1 MAVNIPT
8 SKPKTIF
15 YKMVTSP
22 KVKVTAQNSATV
34 TSYRAFTQGLNRL
47 GGTLNSL
54 LVITKKNNDALLL
67 SLKMKVRSSEEE
79 RKQLDKEKHN
89 KKGGG
94 LTKLASNV
102 LTPTLAVVG
111 DFFEGLLGM
120 FGNIM
125 RVMFGQA
132 LLRWIANPANM
143 EKLAVIWKGLVSFF
157 TFLWKFVSG
166 SIANTLSGL
175 AKMLDSNKSFW
186 ERLQGFG
193 QFLIGFGGLLLGLA
207 FLKNPKILFSG
218 IKFVLKTIWD
228 SVTGLIKMLA
238 GRKRGMSKGAA
249 AAATTGKGGFN
260 EFSKAHPA
268 KGGGSPGRAGGGGR
282 FGKIMQGLGAVS
294 MVAAPLVIG
303 GMMGSGES
311 APTGAPEPGGGG
323 GSPAP
328 DPGGAKQTYEG
339 MPQLAEGGIATKPT
353 QALIGERGPEAR
365 IKLQGGAANARNMAA
380 AGIKPLNGMGQDPSK
395 AKNLSDLMVAPFKG
409 IGAGII
415 ANIGE
420 VLGSIPGGDR
430 ATSALGSIIAPI
442 ANSFGVPASLVK
454 KLSGKTANAGNRKEK
469 EQKTNL
475 PGLFGKGKLVNVSG
489 DKFQRKGDNSVLG
502 LLTDMVGVGQVLIN
516 KVGKG
521 AGGGTGSGGGAP
533 AGATKS
539 DGTGGGKSDMQV
551 GDSVAR
557 GLSGK
562 TGNGTEKDESKVGRS
577 SKGVLDFIKSKGSGH
592 FSGKTIRLS
601 SGILNSPG
609 DLKSVEDQLK
619 FLKDAGAKVQLVGVP
634 TNNPTYSPLN
644 EKLKAL
650 ATKYGA
656 QWMGG
661 FEAGADKIHP
671 KDYATLNA
679 KMDTEVKSATKSVDQ
694 SIDKN
699 FGMKIGQEIKFKA
712 SDGNEYIAHKTKEG
726 FKFFRSGAAG
736 VIDQGGQLLANAL
749 GQNKDG
755 NNKAA
760 VDTKD
765 GKNSFIL
772 ADWQRSEGGKKPI
785 PLTKT
790 NPPPQKAN
798 GGWINGPQSGYPVS
812 LDGGGSTSFIGHG
825 TEWVGMKRAAGGS
838 AFVVPF
844 DTPATKNNA
853 GLTSS
858 RMTQAKSGGYAL
870 PTFAKGGTTNA
881 PNWKGDTGP
890 NSRWNLVA
898 NAKSKEIMGKRLKTK
913 FADGGKIADAAKS
926 MVGKYFGQ
934 DGCAK
939 STRAMLAKAGVAP
952 NPLVTKKILD
962 PGTSGALPTGELKA
976 NSFGSD
982 QGTVIKSASE
992 VKAGDVVLWDTGRGE
1007 IGHVGVA
1014 IGGGQTVHNSSSAGY
1029 KLAKMGVT
1037 GMKFHSA
1044 VRLGGTTAATGDP
1057 ASGTDPASGAAGG
1070 GGGSSATSADPTAGM
1085 AEAFDKLN
1093 SMLYGTPMPAPAT
1106 GAATAATPGAPA
1118 TKPAPGPTPTATTS
1132 PVAGASVQTAAAQE
1146 KLKSVTAANNKAQVA
1161 SALGATATAAN
1172 KAKTMVSSVTPTPPP
1187 PLVLPSQT
1195 TMLDI
1200 SQLAPQTGMV
1210 IYTVGR

>member
-15 YKMVTSP
+15 YKMVTAP

-34 TSYRAFTQGLNRL
+34 TSYKAFTQGVNRL
-47 GGTLNSL
+47 GATLNSM
-54 LVITKKNNDALLL
+54 LVVTKKNNDALLE
-67 SLKMKVRSSEEE
+67 SLKMKVRSAEDEK
-79 RKQLDKEKHN
+79 KQLDKEKHN

-111 DFFEGLLGM
+111 NFFEGLMGL
-120 FGNIM
+120 FGTVM

-143 EKLAVIWKGLVSFF
+143 EKLTAIWKGLVSFF

-193 QFLIGFGGLLLGLA
+193 QFLIGFGGLMLGLA

-238 GRKRGMSKGAA
+238 GRKRGMSKGVPPSPGAA
-249 AAATTGKGGFN
+249 GKPGATGSVPGDTPAGKG
-260 EFSKAHPA
+260 
-268 KGGGSPGRAGGGGR
+268 KGRGK
-282 FGKIMQGLGAVS
+282 FGKIMEGIGAVS
-294 MVAAPLVIG
+294 MIAAPLVIG

-311 APTGAPEPGGGG
+311 APTGAPAPGGDG

-328 DPGGAKQTYEG
+328 APAAGGGAKQTYEG
-339 MPQLAEGGIATKPT
+339 MPQLATGGIATKPT

-365 IKLQGGAANARNMAA
+365 IKLQGGAVNARNMAA

-395 AKNLSDLMVAPFKG
+395 AKNLADLMVAPFKG

-420 VLGSIPGGDR
+420 VMGSIPGGDK

-454 KLSGKTANAGNRKEK
+454 KLSGKTASKGKEK
-469 EQKTNL
+469 EQKSKL
-475 PGLFGKGKLVNVSG
+475 PGLFGKGKIVNVSG
-489 DKFQRKGDNSVLG
+489 DKFQSKGDTSVLG
-502 LLTDMVGVGQVLIN
+502 LLTNLVGVGQVLIN

-521 AGGGTGSGGGAP
+521 SGQVGTGKVTESGTGG
-533 AGATKS
+533 TKS

-562 TGNGTEKDESKVGRS
+562 AGEGTEKDEAKVGRS

-644 EKLKAL
+644 EKLKTL

-661 FEAGADKIHP
+661 FEAGTDKIHP

-679 KMDTEVKSATKSVDQ
+679 KMDTEVKSATQSVDQ

-699 FGMKIGQEIKFKA
+699 FGMKTGQETKFKA

-726 FKFFRSGAAG
+726 FKFFRTGAAG
-736 VIDQGGQLLANAL
+736 VIDQTGQLLANAL

-755 NNKAA
+755 DNKSA

-772 ADWQRSEGGKKPI
+772 ADWQRSEGGKKPV

-798 GGWINGPQSGYPVS
+798 GGWISGPQSGYPVS

-898 NAKSKEIMGKRLKTK
+898 NEKSKEIVGKRLKTK
-913 FADGGKIADAAKS
+913 FADGGKIAAAAKS
-926 MVGKYFGQ
+926 MVGQYFGQ

-962 PGTSGALPTGELKA
+962 PGTNGSLPTGPLRA

-982 QGTVIKSASE
+982 QGTVIKSAGKVE
-992 VKAGDVVLWDTGRGE
+992 AGDVVLWDTGGGE
-1007 IGHVGVA
+1007 IGHVGIA
-1014 IGGGQTVHNSSSAGY
+1014 IGDGQTVHNSSGAGY
-1029 KLAKMGVT
+1029 KLAKMGIT

-1044 VRLGGTTAATGDP
+1044 VRLGGTTAAPGDP
-1057 ASGTDPASGAAGG
+1057 ASGTDPASGAAPAGG
-1070 GGGSSATSADPTAGM
+1070 APPATSADPSAGL
-1085 AEAFDKLN
+1085 AVAFDKLN
-1093 SMLYGTPMPAPAT
+1093 SMLYGTPMPSAPA
-1106 GAATAATPGAPA
+1106 GAAAATTPGAPA
-1118 TKPAPGPTPTATTS
+1118 TKPAPGPTPSATTS

-1172 KAKTMVSSVTPTPPP
+1172 RAKATVSSVTPTPPP

-1200 SQLAPQTGMV
+1200 SQLAPQTGMIV
-1210 IYTVGR
+1210 YAGGR

>member
-15 YKMVTSP
+15 YKMVTAP

-34 TSYRAFTQGLNRL
+34 TSYKAFTKGVNRL
-47 GGTLNSL
+47 GATLNSM
-54 LVITKKNNDALLL
+54 LVVTKKNNDALLL
-67 SLKMKVRSSEEE
+67 SLKMKVRSAEEE
-79 RKQLDKEKHN
+79 KKQLDKEKHN

-102 LTPTLAVVG
+102 LTPTLAIVG

-120 FGNIM
+120 FGTIM

-143 EKLAVIWKGLVSFF
+143 EKLTVIWNGLVSFF

-228 SVTGLIKMLA
+228 SVTGLIKMLT

-249 AAATTGKGGFN
+249 AAATPGKGGFN
-260 EFSKAHPA
+260 EFSKDHPA
-268 KGGGSPGRAGGGGR
+268 KGGGSPGKAAGGGR

-311 APTGAPEPGGGG
+311 ATTGAPEPAAGGGG

-328 DPGGAKQTYEG
+328 DPGGAKQTPDPGGAKQTYEG
-339 MPQLAEGGIATKPT
+339 MPQVAEGGIATKPT

-365 IKLQGGAANARNMAA
+365 IKLQGGAVNARNMAA

-454 KLSGKTANAGNRKEK
+454 KLSGKSASVEK
-469 EQKTNL
+469 GKSKDDKSKL
-475 PGLFGKGKLVNVSG
+475 PGLFGKGKLVNISG
-489 DKFQRKGDNSVLG
+489 DKFQRKGDDSVLG
-502 LLTDMVGVGQVLIN
+502 LLTDLVGVGQVLIN

-521 AGGGTGSGGGAP
+521 SGSETAAP
-533 AGATKS
+533 AAPADT
-539 DGTGGGKSDMQV
+539 TP
-551 GDSVAR
+551 
-557 GLSGK
+557 
-562 TGNGTEKDESKVGRS
+562 N
-577 SKGVLDFIKSKGSGH
+577 
-592 FSGKTIRLS
+592 
-601 SGILNSPG
+601 
-609 DLKSVEDQLK
+609 
-619 FLKDAGAKVQLVGVP
+619 VGVP
-634 TNNPTYSPLN
+634 
-644 EKLKAL
+644 
-650 ATKYGA
+650 
-656 QWMGG
+656 
-661 FEAGADKIHP
+661 AD
-671 KDYATLNA
+671 
-679 KMDTEVKSATKSVDQ
+679 
-694 SIDKN
+694 SIDKSSASAAAAGAQGAGSKDTSKN
-699 FGMKIGQEIKFKA
+699 NGSANVAAGQASQNTEKFSDKAEDRKGGEVKFKGPNGKPYKVIINA
-712 SDGNEYIAHKTKEG
+712 TNGHYEVWEDRIFGTQINISKDSNAAIKQKAFNQVRSYYVNNAPQKGLALKYITEDDIQNKQK
-726 FKFFRSGAAG
+726 
-736 VIDQGGQLLANAL
+736 VID
-749 GQNKDG
+749 
-755 NNKAA
+755 AA
-760 VDTKD
+760 
-765 GKNSFIL
+765 
-772 ADWQRSEGGKKPI
+772 KKEES
-785 PLTKT
+785 
-790 NPPPQKAN
+790 AAS
-798 GGWINGPQSGYPVS
+798 GGWISGPMSGYPVS

-838 AFVVPF
+838 AFVIPF
-844 DTPATKNNA
+844 DTPATKNNK

-898 NAKSKEIMGKRLKTK
+898 NDKSKEIVGKRLKTK

-926 MVGKYFGQ
+926 MVGQYFGQ

-962 PGTSGALPTGELKA
+962 PGTNGALPTGTLKA

-982 QGTVIKSASE
+982 QGTVIKSAGK

-1014 IGGGQTVHNSSSAGY
+1014 IGNGQTVHNSSSAGY
-1029 KLAKMGVT
+1029 KLAKMGIT

-1044 VRLGGTTAATGDP
+1044 VRLGGTTDATDTDP
-1057 ASGTDPASGAAGG
+1057 ESGTDPASGAAGG
-1070 GGGSSATSADPTAGM
+1070 GGDTSAASADPTVGM

-1093 SMLYGTPMPAPAT
+1093 SMLYGTPSADGAAVAAPASGT
-1106 GAATAATPGAPA
+1106 AAATAATPAA
-1118 TKPAPGPTPTATTS
+1118 KTS
-1132 PVAGASVQTAAAQE
+1132 PVAGASIQTAAAQV
-1146 KLKSVTAANNKAQVA
+1146 KLKEVTAANNKAQVA
-1161 SALGATATAAN
+1161 SALGAVATASNSAKATVAN
-1172 KAKTMVSSVTPTPPP
+1172 VAPAPPP

-1195 TMLDI
+1195 QLLDI
-1200 SQLAPQTGMV
+1200 SQLCPQTGMI
-1210 IYTVGR
+1210 IY